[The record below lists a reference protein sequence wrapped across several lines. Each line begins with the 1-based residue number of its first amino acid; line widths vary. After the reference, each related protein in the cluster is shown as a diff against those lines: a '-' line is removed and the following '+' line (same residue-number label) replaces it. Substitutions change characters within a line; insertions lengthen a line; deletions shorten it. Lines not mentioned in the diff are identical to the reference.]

1 MIYGKIWMRN
11 RLKKIVKNLKI
22 KVKKRVNHV
31 FLHKYK
37 YAFFTREKIHVKNLS
52 YRVEIKSNIVILLIN
67 QGISGIFH
75 KLTNEKKCAIISKL
89 IRKNNVFC
97 FRCRKE

>member
-11 RLKKIVKNLKI
+11 RLKKLKI

-37 YAFFTREKIHVKNLS
+37 YAFFTKEKN
-52 YRVEIKSNIVILLIN
+52 
-67 QGISGIFH
+67 
-75 KLTNEKKCAIISKL
+75 TC
-89 IRKNNVFC
+89 
-97 FRCRKE
+97 

>member
-22 KVKKRVNHV
+22 KVKKKGKIMYFCTSINMH
-31 FLHKYK
+31 FLQE
-37 YAFFTREKIHVKNLS
+37 RKIHVKNLS

-67 QGISGIFH
+67 QGISGIFI
-75 KLTNEKKCAIISKL
+75 N
-89 IRKNNVFC
+89 
-97 FRCRKE
+97 

>member
-22 KVKKRVNHV
+22 KVNHV

-37 YAFFTREKIHVKNLS
+37 YAFFTREKN
-52 YRVEIKSNIVILLIN
+52 
-67 QGISGIFH
+67 
-75 KLTNEKKCAIISKL
+75 TC
-89 IRKNNVFC
+89 
-97 FRCRKE
+97 

>member
-1 MIYGKIWMRN
+1 MYFCTSINMHF
-11 RLKKIVKNLKI
+11 LQ
-22 KVKKRVNHV
+22 KR
-31 FLHKYK
+31 
-37 YAFFTREKIHVKNLS
+37 KIHVKNLS

-75 KLTNEKKCAIISKL
+75 KFTNEKKCAIISKL

>member
-1 MIYGKIWMRN
+1 MDAQPIEKNCEEFKNKGK
-11 RLKKIVKNLKI
+11 KKGKSCINM
-22 KVKKRVNHV
+22 H
-31 FLHKYK
+31 FLQE
-37 YAFFTREKIHVKNLS
+37 RKIHVKNLS

>member
-1 MIYGKIWMRN
+1 MENMDAQPIEKNCEEFKNKGK
-11 RLKKIVKNLKI
+11 
-22 KVKKRVNHV
+22 KKR
-31 FLHKYK
+31 
-37 YAFFTREKIHVKNLS
+37 KIHVKNLS

>member
-22 KVKKRVNHV
+22 KVIKRLNHV

-37 YAFFTREKIHVKNLS
+37 YAFFTREQN
-52 YRVEIKSNIVILLIN
+52 
-67 QGISGIFH
+67 
-75 KLTNEKKCAIISKL
+75 TC
-89 IRKNNVFC
+89 
-97 FRCRKE
+97 

>member
-1 MIYGKIWMRN
+1 MDAQPIE
-11 RLKKIVKNLKI
+11 KIVKNLKI

-37 YAFFTREKIHVKNLS
+37 YAFFTKEKIHVKNLS

>member
-1 MIYGKIWMRN
+1 MRN

-37 YAFFTREKIHVKNLS
+37 YFLQKRKIHVKNLS

>member
-1 MIYGKIWMRN
+1 MDAQSIEKNCEEFKNKGK
-11 RLKKIVKNLKI
+11 KKGKS
-22 KVKKRVNHV
+22 V
-31 FLHKYK
+31 FCTSINMHFLQE
-37 YAFFTREKIHVKNLS
+37 RKIHVKNLS

>member
-1 MIYGKIWMRN
+1 MYFCTSINM
-11 RLKKIVKNLKI
+11 
-22 KVKKRVNHV
+22 H
-31 FLHKYK
+31 FLQE
-37 YAFFTREKIHVKNLS
+37 RKIHVKNLS

-97 FRCRKE
+97 LGLRLLFTSTLPPKHLLNLYSLFQQTKNLN

>member
-31 FLHKYK
+31 FLNKYK
-37 YAFFTREKIHVKNLS
+37 YAFFTREKN
-52 YRVEIKSNIVILLIN
+52 
-67 QGISGIFH
+67 
-75 KLTNEKKCAIISKL
+75 TC
-89 IRKNNVFC
+89 
-97 FRCRKE
+97 

>member
-1 MIYGKIWMRN
+1 MVYGKIWMRN

-22 KVKKRVNHV
+22 KVKKKGKSSINML
-31 FLHKYK
+31 FLQE
-37 YAFFTREKIHVKNLS
+37 RKIHVKNLS

>member
-1 MIYGKIWMRN
+1 MRN

-37 YAFFTREKIHVKNLS
+37 YAFFYKREKIHVKKFVIPCRNKIQ
-52 YRVEIKSNIVILLIN
+52 YCHFADKSRNIRDFFIN
-67 QGISGIFH
+67 
-75 KLTNEKKCAIISKL
+75 
-89 IRKNNVFC
+89 
-97 FRCRKE
+97 

>member
-1 MIYGKIWMRN
+1 MHF
-11 RLKKIVKNLKI
+11 LQ
-22 KVKKRVNHV
+22 KR
-31 FLHKYK
+31 
-37 YAFFTREKIHVKNLS
+37 KIHVKNLS

-89 IRKNNVFC
+89 IRKNNVFE
-97 FRCRKE
+97 KAVAKKKVNGSLLISSSGSDKNEYINIAEKMSTVISKI

>member
-37 YAFFTREKIHVKNLS
+37 FAFFTREKN
-52 YRVEIKSNIVILLIN
+52 
-67 QGISGIFH
+67 
-75 KLTNEKKCAIISKL
+75 TC
-89 IRKNNVFC
+89 
-97 FRCRKE
+97 

>member
-1 MIYGKIWMRN
+1 MYFCTSINMHF
-11 RLKKIVKNLKI
+11 LQ
-22 KVKKRVNHV
+22 KR
-31 FLHKYK
+31 
-37 YAFFTREKIHVKNLS
+37 KIHVKNLS

-67 QGISGIFH
+67 QGISGM
-75 KLTNEKKCAIISKL
+75 TNEKKCAIISKL

>member
-1 MIYGKIWMRN
+1 MDAQPIEKNCEEFKNKGK
-11 RLKKIVKNLKI
+11 KKGKSNM
-22 KVKKRVNHV
+22 H
-31 FLHKYK
+31 FLQE
-37 YAFFTREKIHVKNLS
+37 RKIHVKNLS

>member
-37 YAFFTREKIHVKNLS
+37 YAFFTRDKNLS

>member
-37 YAFFTREKIHVKNLS
+37 YAFFTKEFVIPCRNKIQYCHFAD
-52 YRVEIKSNIVILLIN
+52 KSRNIRDF
-67 QGISGIFH
+67 S
-75 KLTNEKKCAIISKL
+75 
-89 IRKNNVFC
+89 
-97 FRCRKE
+97 